1 MDDTA
6 EALADDLID
15 SIVAAMLARNRVGH
29 AGICNG
35 VIWTAKPRF

>member
-15 SIVAAMLARNRVGH
+15 SIVAAMLEQPAE
-29 AGICNG
+29 
-35 VIWTAKPRF
+35 